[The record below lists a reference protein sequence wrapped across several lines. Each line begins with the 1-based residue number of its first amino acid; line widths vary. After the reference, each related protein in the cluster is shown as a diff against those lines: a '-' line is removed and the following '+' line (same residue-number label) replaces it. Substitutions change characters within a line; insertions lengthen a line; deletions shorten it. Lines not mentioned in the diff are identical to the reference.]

1 MPATYEPIATTTLGS
16 AASTISFSSI
26 PGTYTDLVLIGSP
39 AFASGASD
47 VQYKLNGDTGNNFSE
62 TGLSGT
68 GSSAVSFR
76 ATSQVAVDL
85 DAYGVPDA
93 TLGNSTS
100 IANFMNYSNTTTFKT
115 SISRAGNAVTG
126 RGTDLIVGLWR
137 NTAAITTILIDPS
150 GATTFATGTTYT
162 LYGIKAA

>member
-1 MPATYEPIATTTLGS
+1 M
-16 AASTISFSSI
+16 
-26 PGTYTDLVLIGSP
+26 
-39 AFASGASD
+39 
-47 VQYKLNGDTGNNFSE
+47 DTGNNFSE

-76 ATSQVAVDL
+76 AVSQVAVDL
-85 DAYGVPDA
+85 DAYGVPNA
-93 TLGNSTS
+93 TLGTSTS

-115 SISRAGNAVTG
+115 SISRAGNAAG
-126 RGTDLIVGLWR
+126 GTDLIVGLWR

-150 GATTFATGTTYT
+150 GATTFAIGTTYT